1 MPLLKFDLV
10 EGRDQQ
16 AIKAL
21 LDAAHRAVAKALGV
35 PARDRF
41 QIVYQHPAH
50 ELIIQDTGLGI
61 ERTDNI
67 VVISITSTYRTEEQK
82 QKLYKALADELQ
94 RDCGIDPQDIM
105 INLVNNSLA
114 DWSIGCVFEL
124 IMSGE
129 IVAEKIR
136 TYPLRDVAKAHSDLE
151 TGKTTGSLILVPS
164 TK

>member
-21 LDAAHRAVAKALGV
+21 LDAAHRAVVKVLGV

-50 ELIIQDTGLGI
+50 ELIIQDTGLGL

-67 VVISITSTYRTEEQK
+67 VVISITSTYRTDEQK

-105 INLVNNSLA
+105 INLVNNSLS
-114 DWSIGCVFEL
+114 DWSLGC
-124 IMSGE
+124 GE
-129 IVAEKIR
+129 
-136 TYPLRDVAKAHSDLE
+136 AHFL
-151 TGKTTGSLILVPS
+151 TR
-164 TK
+164 

>member
-21 LDAAHRAVAKALGV
+21 LDAAHRAVVKALGV

-50 ELIIQDTGLGI
+50 ELIIQDTGLGL

-67 VVISITSTYRTEEQK
+67 VVISITSTYRTDEQK

-105 INLVNNSLA
+105 INLVNNSLS
-114 DWSIGCVFEL
+114 DWSLGC
-124 IMSGE
+124 GE
-129 IVAEKIR
+129 
-136 TYPLRDVAKAHSDLE
+136 AHFL
-151 TGKTTGSLILVPS
+151 TR
-164 TK
+164 

>member
-21 LDAAHRAVAKALGV
+21 LDAAHRAVVKALGV

-50 ELIIQDTGLGI
+50 ELIIQDTGLGL

-67 VVISITSTYRTEEQK
+67 VVISITSTYRTDEQK

-94 RDCGIDPQDIM
+94 RDCGIDTQDIM
-105 INLVNNSLA
+105 INLVNNSLS
-114 DWSIGCVFEL
+114 DWSLGC
-124 IMSGE
+124 GE
-129 IVAEKIR
+129 
-136 TYPLRDVAKAHSDLE
+136 AHLLA
-151 TGKTTGSLILVPS
+151 GKLPKV
-164 TK
+164 KN

>member
-21 LDAAHRAVAKALGV
+21 LDAAHRAVVKALGV

-50 ELIIQDTGLGI
+50 ELIIQDTGLGL

-67 VVISITSTYRTEEQK
+67 VVISITSTYRTDEQK

-105 INLVNNSLA
+105 INLVNNSLS
-114 DWSIGCVFEL
+114 DWSIGC
-124 IMSGE
+124 GE
-129 IVAEKIR
+129 
-136 TYPLRDVAKAHSDLE
+136 AHFL
-151 TGKTTGSLILVPS
+151 TGKSPKV
-164 TK
+164 KN

>member
-21 LDAAHRAVAKALGV
+21 LDAAHRAVVKALGV

-50 ELIIQDTGLGI
+50 ELIIQDTGL

-67 VVISITSTYRTEEQK
+67 VVISITSTYRTDEQK

-94 RDCGIDPQDIM
+94 RDCGIDTQDIM
-105 INLVNNSLA
+105 ITLVNNSLS
-114 DWSIGCVFEL
+114 DWSLGC
-124 IMSGE
+124 GE
-129 IVAEKIR
+129 
-136 TYPLRDVAKAHSDLE
+136 AHFL
-151 TGKTTGSLILVPS
+151 TGKLP
-164 TK
+164 KAKN

>member
-21 LDAAHRAVAKALGV
+21 LDAAHRAVVKALGV

-41 QIVYQHPAH
+41 QIVYQHAAH
-50 ELIIQDTGLGI
+50 ELIIQDTGLGLK
-61 ERTDNI
+61 RTDNI
-67 VVISITSTYRTEEQK
+67 VVISITSTYRTDEQK

-105 INLVNNSLA
+105 INLVNNSLS
-114 DWSIGCVFEL
+114 DWSLGC
-124 IMSGE
+124 GE
-129 IVAEKIR
+129 
-136 TYPLRDVAKAHSDLE
+136 AHFL
-151 TGKTTGSLILVPS
+151 TGKLP
-164 TK
+164 KAKN

>member
-21 LDAAHRAVAKALGV
+21 LDAAHRAVVKALGV

-50 ELIIQDTGLGI
+50 ELIIQDTGLGL

-67 VVISITSTYRTEEQK
+67 VVISITSTYRTDEQK

-105 INLVNNSLA
+105 INLVNNSFS
-114 DWSIGCVFEL
+114 DWSLGC
-124 IMSGE
+124 GE
-129 IVAEKIR
+129 
-136 TYPLRDVAKAHSDLE
+136 AHFL
-151 TGKTTGSLILVPS
+151 TGKLPNV
-164 TK
+164 KN

>member
-105 INLVNNSLA
+105 INLVNTSLA
-114 DWSIGCVFEL
+114 DWSIGC
-124 IMSGE
+124 GE
-129 IVAEKIR
+129 
-136 TYPLRDVAKAHSDLE
+136 AHFL
-151 TGKTTGSLILVPS
+151 TGKLPKV
-164 TK
+164 KN

>member
-1 MPLLKFDLV
+1 
-10 EGRDQQ
+10 
-16 AIKAL
+16 
-21 LDAAHRAVAKALGV
+21 LGV

-105 INLVNNSLA
+105 INLVNTSLA
-114 DWSIGCVFEL
+114 DWSIGC
-124 IMSGE
+124 GE
-129 IVAEKIR
+129 
-136 TYPLRDVAKAHSDLE
+136 AHFL
-151 TGKTTGSLILVPS
+151 TGKLPKV
-164 TK
+164 KN